1 MKRIYG
7 IIAALILS
15 VAGISGAVYFG
26 TQNYEVYAVLESEGV
41 AITDDSIT
49 RNLLQDQSAED
60 GLTVDAKAYEMSEM
74 VYVKNGRLFLG
85 EDKLSMSSAYPLF
98 VNDGSTLYCLSD
110 SIVAITEEFESV
122 PTYQGLYVSEG
133 ISFNQ
138 DMERAYRENFLFL
151 ELMNGLYMN
160 AMDMEIKVSSLPRKT
175 LENNAIIRFQEEKM
189 SWYALNGESFV
200 YDEVTGLNE
209 DSIVTINGV
218 SYIYYELLEELG
230 LYGQQK
236 SEEIIDVTPT
246 IGLQPTVALEPTST
260 VAPTSAPTF
269 TPTPTPTPVQGEDEE
284 AIPGT
289 VNRPS
294 ATPTP
299 TTAPQE
305 EEKEEQPKPT
315 KIPTDREWEG
325 EISEMP
331 LLTPSLPL
339 PALPAAPAEEVEEVE
354 PLETPNIFIPY
365 VPSAPPQSGGS
376 SGTKWKVPKI
386 TLGDFSTQVYT
397 VYNEITEIENS
408 EFVHN
413 KGIVYQ
419 VFELIGEGE
428 EQVEKLATRR
438 AVKTK
443 GMVKISGLK
452 PETNYKV
459 VVTLNYRTG
468 LGTKEEVLATQEVTT
483 KKLSELPEAEI
494 NFSTGDSYYE
504 DKAEI
509 KNIGIKDYQDKVGD
523 AYEDM
528 FSNIKKVELFF
539 VKDGTENSVRFS
551 SGQLTKFKTGELL
564 DWVTGKI
571 LESNAKYEFYF
582 VVYDGHGNA
591 MPNWKQTPGA
601 VYTCKMLPQASIEL
615 KKNEVK
621 DIEIKIGFEN
631 PDKAA
636 IEANSVY
643 FEIYQRDS
651 AEPLQTEIQ
660 RKDGLLDLIYN
671 KDSGENGRYKLDQ
684 EKTTWVRFTGLLDYE
699 TYTIRIYA
707 NYNID
712 NDALKKTETV
722 YTQGEIGMS
731 KITTA
736 PLSSLGYT
744 FFNVEVSEIT
754 EQSANV
760 RIALD
765 KLRTNE
771 LLLNL
776 LSYCKIEFRP
786 EGETDSERMVIAYV
800 DMEAEPDDEGGYPLK
815 FVEGGSLLLK
825 TEKEMEKLRTSDGYS
840 FALTGLDSRTKY
852 EISIVPVV
860 EMGSGKHAKS
870 TEITSSFVPTD
881 FTTLRQ
887 APTVLINS
895 SICMSNSITLYD
907 VEISDKDAAI
917 INGPVYMYVFDM
929 FNNNIYS
936 YLIPVGVDENGENK
950 RVAQIDLKN
959 LEAHHTYTFRFY
971 ANEINVGA
979 NQDDKTYYKKLE
991 EIYYDNLAETEE
1003 VLTITTG
1010 EGLSGK
1016 LDLKSIDI
1024 DSIYAKYEVRAEDLW
1039 MKDKKGKWGKGV
1051 SNNQTTYA
1059 KVSADGVSNPNLYRA
1074 NSTWKSKGY
1083 TEVYKIEYDF
1093 GTEGCNS
1100 FSVGYCNNGTVNTS
1114 VKYDIY
1120 TEDPKENPNAEPVP
1134 LATSYKGAT
1143 TRGWMFTYWTED
1155 ALFAGGEVLRGVQ
1168 TLYLCQTNQEGAT
1181 GYTGLVAVR
1190 FSKRSVATSGTY
1202 AAQLQVNIKD
1212 VRKEL
1217 GDNPAYYLR
1226 IYEKE
1231 SLGQY
1236 RLADYQLHTFA
1247 NNGQM
1252 EKTLEIYK
1260 LMNVPT
1266 PELVETVPF
1275 EAADSVC
1282 DVNFNYPVKKNREY
1296 RIEMMANLNGYVIKL
1311 GEVSFKTGETINTIE
1326 TFEDLCSIG
1335 QDLGAS
1341 YVVTRDIEIPKGWT
1355 WQVLSSAQE
1364 FKGTLNF
1371 QGHTLTKNHNTL
1383 VFYRLAAGSVLENL
1397 RVRYADDFDYA
1408 KYAPKA
1414 NTGQLVNE
1422 NYGTIRNLVVEYNLD
1437 LTQPNTTFDET
1448 NSIIAT
1454 NSWGGI
1460 VENFAV
1466 HLKNPMY
1473 FYKYAGF
1480 VHTNRGV
1487 IRNGY
1492 VYGEPLRMISRDRYA
1507 SNSDF
1512 LTIRRVGAIVAGNY
1526 GGGLVENCYSSIDV
1540 YSMKNQNV
1548 YDGGSALIVGEHEGV
1563 IKNCFATGTVYAYD
1577 EMAAQKDQYNVLT
1590 DMNPLFDYSKHGPSA
1605 KMYNNFFYSEKNVD
1619 EYEGTAPIQLKSL
1632 YDKRWYDALFNKS
1645 DSAVKNQFKLDMC
1658 TLGFY
1663 PHVQMS
1669 EYMPAQTWVSLPAWE
1684 QSSELNLVNATVE
1697 EQREQDATVIF
1708 TFDNSDGAVVTE
1720 ISARYLE
1727 VIIENQYMQD
1737 NLWRVEA
1744 VVRPASAT
1752 AGYYSEYEVTGF
1764 KARYGNGNGS
1774 MTTGKEYAESEY
1786 RTLPVEFYKSV
1797 KTVSDWS
1804 SIKENMKQN
1813 YRLYADIDFAYYNSK
1828 QFVVAVS
1835 TSNGKFEG
1843 KLDGNGHTISNLI
1856 FEEKS
1861 SYAAVFPQLT
1871 GSITN
1876 LKVDNLQITSIT
1888 SNNGKYRGFVGE
1900 VTSWATLNN
1909 VHLTDVEI
1917 VSTYTRTGT
1926 LIGHSTSSNALVH
1939 NCSVKNAT
1947 ITSKYKGNYVQVV
1960 GGLVG
1965 GSESTGVVSI
1975 QNCFVDNLK
1984 IRVEDAYA
1992 CSAVGGIIGTMVAG
2006 SSIENCYVVNS
2017 DIYSAYKA
2025 TGGIIG
2031 AVARNTYFTT
2041 SRYVMNHVLVDAT
2054 IRSATDNLGGFV
2066 GYAAV
2071 ANDSAEICG
2080 FFLGQVYSTNT
2091 MESDGSDIKISAYE
2105 GFSDY
2110 TAPTLLHPPKLYTTK
2125 TASVNGEVFD
2135 PKKAARTDWYKYA
2148 EEAPEGQN
2156 YTYDDFVYFSY
2167 EELCNLSNYGEF
2179 GLDLGDA
2186 FVLDG
2191 VTEGRLPK
2199 LKMLLDQENK
2209 EKEDAFLTLQPD
2221 YAYRDDTIM
2230 ITKVTATE
2238 DGTHTLD
2245 GNQAYTVAITIE
2257 HPKGIAIESILLDDY
2272 LTTLEENGAP
2282 LVKKV
2287 AGETKTE
2294 LSYTV
2299 GYTGYVDRYFIEG
2312 YRYTTAEA
2320 MTSSAVQVM
2329 LDTTIPE
2336 RYLAIAD
2343 AGKWNDN
2350 MTPDKYGQKG
2360 FNISIEGD
2368 LDFETT
2374 AMADYA
2380 NDVVVNRLRG
2390 NKVGGN
2396 AKISGINL
2404 KNKSFVKYANG
2415 DVSNLDFENISIRS
2429 ENSGS
2434 NVLQYV
2440 NVIGAARANVK
2451 NITIRDV
2458 DINVQNTVKNGFIGE
2473 VSGMISGVTM
2483 DGVIVRANSNGASAG
2498 ALVGRVN
2505 NLAYVDNVIAKNI
2518 VVASNNSYVGG
2529 IMGYESESTHI
2540 TYCSIENFLI
2550 YTSSSYAGGI
2560 GGYAKST
2567 VYGTTS
2573 KGLTAKNGAV
2583 LAKDGSY
2590 AGGIFGDGVMSNTA
2604 DKSLVE
2610 NVFINAGKGYA
2621 GGAYG
2626 AGYNIGTTTVKDSV
2640 VAGGASGY
2648 IGGLVGHGRVDR
2660 YGAQCLDTIVTT
2672 VYARSTVNKDT
2683 NDNYQTYYEEQKAEV
2698 KAVLDGSA
2706 EESMERKYAEAAW
2719 ETVYADNPSYN
2730 NGGWKWKPETWKT
2743 LPATYPPFIG
2753 GAIGNGNA
2761 YNVIV
2766 ANCEVGAIHAN
2777 YVGGIVGRQ
2786 SYVHDSAA
2794 KVYNC
2799 GIQGGSVSGWSE
2811 VGGIVGRTIVGAT
2824 VDCYSATT
2832 VKAYDKYAGGII
2844 GRLMQTNNASYPSS
2858 VQRVFTI
2865 SDVSAVN
2872 DYAGGI
2878 VGYSDGV
2885 LQGDNRYY
2893 LFAGTVDVTDG
2904 NGREDR
2910 IGNRENSAVDF
2921 TDTYIYQSTAF
2932 LEDMEDSSFYTAT
2945 DGTGLG
2951 FSTKNWSFNGLS
2963 KGWMPYLQYSTNT
2976 RLPGQEGY
2984 TVKTVNGVEVKEYN
2998 AVNTNN
3004 GGIRIPGWTDSTV
3017 PSTPEGAAILSL
3029 RRPNRTS
3036 AIELPTLT
3044 AAYSADIDKLNLE
3057 FDGVAEA
3064 VMLKI
3069 ETNGKVIAE
3078 LPMTKRCYTL
3088 SYDYRTDLKLTLT
3101 YAEQQKEYEVAAQ
3114 DVAKNIMVWKENYFY
3129 IAGMGVEGSRA
3140 TIAGSFVHLYEGKAL
3155 AANGDIYDVVQGTV
3169 CGKVA
3174 GVSLLAE
3181 TIPFRS
3187 AQYEES
3193 TVDTY
3198 YGYSTVDGVVRDDM
3212 RLYVKGQSLF
3222 AVAPKL
3228 TEDYDAILV
3237 DDAADGE
3244 LTTVLYRGTIKDLT
3258 DVNIAMP
3265 KEFENADIWQMTNNL
3280 DSDSCYVLVRYADGA
3295 VAGFNYMTGDEL
3307 PIDTVRVYGS
3317 NTDSAAKQEKTDG
3330 TNFAAA
3336 YEEMKQFES
3345 NLIGSGWT
3353 PPEEAVEEED
3363 AEDIE
3368 TQESVVEEQQEDT
3381 IADATEQT
3389 AVSWPVPIP
3398 TWPVTPTPLPEG
3410 TEYATPSEYEAAES
3424 GKDDSYL
3431 SGVTEEMQEYVP
3443 QEKEESGT
3451 VSGKGDA
3458 PEGAGS
3464 EDGTGATGEISGNDN
3479 KTTAGGSA
3487 GGGTL
3492 SEAENAGA
3500 SDADKNPEVQETAEE
3515 KSKKK
3520 EPSGSYIPY
3529 FDPELGEYVIFDK
3542 AELLSKSEE
3551 KPISMN
3557 EQVRRSGHMIE
3568 KYSPFMAESI
3578 QNNQDNRL
3586 GVGLFS
3592 ITLLVIAA
3600 LIVALM
3606 IKQKPDGVK
3615 NEEN

>member
-60 GLTVDAKAYEMSEM
+60 GLTVDAKAYEMSET

-98 VNDGSTLYCLSD
+98 VNEGSTLYCLAD
-110 SIVAITEEFESV
+110 SVIAITEEFESV

-151 ELMNGLYMN
+151 ELTNGLYMN
-160 AMDMEIKVSSLPRKT
+160 AMDMEIKASNLPGKT
-175 LENNAIIRFQEEKM
+175 LENNAVIRFQEEKM
-189 SWYALNGESFV
+189 SWYSLDGERFV
-200 YDEVTGLNE
+200 YDEATGLNE
-209 DSIVTINGV
+209 DSIITINGV

-246 IGLQPTVALEPTST
+246 TGLQPTEELEPTST
-260 VAPTSAPTF
+260 AEPTSAPTF

-284 AIPGT
+284 AVPGT
-289 VNRPS
+289 VTRPS

-299 TTAPQE
+299 TGVLQE

-315 KIPTDREWEG
+315 KMPQDREWEG

-376 SGTKWKVPKI
+376 SGTKWKVPKVSL
-386 TLGDFSTQVYT
+386 TDFSSQVYT
-397 VYNEITEIENS
+397 IYNEITGIENS
-408 EFVHN
+408 EFIHN

-428 EQVEKLATRR
+428 EQIEKLATRR

-443 GMVKISGLK
+443 GTVKISGLK

-468 LGTKEEVLATQEVTT
+468 LGTKEEVLATKEVLT
-483 KKLSELPEAEI
+483 KKLSDLPEAEI
-494 NFSTGDSYYE
+494 NYSTGETYYE
-504 DKAEI
+504 NKAEI
-509 KNIGIKDYQDKVGD
+509 KNIGIKDYKEKVGD

-539 VKDGTENSVRFS
+539 VKDGAENSVRFS

-591 MPNWKQTPGA
+591 MPNWKQTLGE
-601 VYTCKMLPQASIEL
+601 VYTCKRLPQASIEL

-621 DIEIKIGFEN
+621 DIEIKINVEN
-631 PDKAA
+631 PDAAA

-643 FEIYQRDS
+643 FEIYQSDS
-651 AEPLQTEIQ
+651 KEPLQTEVAIQ
-660 RKDGLLDLIYN
+660 RKDGLWDFTYSE
-671 KDSGENGRYKLDQ
+671 DSGKNGKYILDP
-684 EKTTWVRFTGLLDYE
+684 EVTTWVRFIGLLDYE

-712 NDALKKTETV
+712 NDALKKPETV

-736 PLSSLGYT
+736 PLSTLGYT
-744 FFNVEVSEIT
+744 FFNVEVSGIT

-760 RIALD
+760 RISLD
-765 KLRTNE
+765 KVRTNE

-786 EGETDSERMVIAYV
+786 EGEDDSENMVIAYA
-800 DMEAEPDDEGGYPLK
+800 DIEAEADDEGGYPLK
-815 FVEGGSLLLK
+815 FVEGGSLLLE

-840 FALTGLDSRTKY
+840 FSLTGLDSMTKY
-852 EISIVPVV
+852 ELSIVPVV

-870 TEITSSFVPTD
+870 TEITASFVPKD

-887 APTVLINS
+887 TPTVLINS

-907 VEISDKDAAI
+907 VEISDKDATI

-950 RVAQIDLKN
+950 KVAEINLKN

-971 ANEINVGA
+971 ANEINIGA
-979 NQDDKTYYKKLE
+979 NQEDKVYYKKLQ

-1024 DSIYAKYEVRAEDLW
+1024 DSVYAKYEVRAEDLW
-1039 MKDKKGKWGKGV
+1039 VKDTKGNWKQGG
-1051 SNNQTTYA
+1051 SNSQTTYA
-1059 KVSADGVSNPNLYRA
+1059 KASGVSNPNLYRA
-1074 NSTWKSKGY
+1074 SNSYKSKY
-1083 TEVYKIEYDF
+1083 YQDVFKIEYDF

-1100 FSVGYCNNGTVNTS
+1100 FSVGYDNNGTVNTS
-1114 VKYDIY
+1114 VEYAIY
-1120 TEDPKENPNAEPVP
+1120 TEDPRENPDAVP

-1143 TRGWMFTYWTED
+1143 TRGWMFTYWTKD
-1155 ALFAGGEVLRGVQ
+1155 TLFTDGTVLQGVQ
-1168 TLYLCQTNQEGAT
+1168 TLYLRQTNQAGAT

-1202 AAQLQVNIKD
+1202 AAQLQVNIRD

-1260 LMNVPT
+1260 LMDVPT
-1266 PELVETVPF
+1266 PELVETVAF

-1282 DVNFNYPVKKNREY
+1282 DVSFNYPVTKNREY

-1311 GEVSFKTGETINTIE
+1311 GEVSFKTGETVNTIE

-1355 WQVLSSAQE
+1355 SEVLSSAQA
-1364 FKGTLNF
+1364 FKGTLDF
-1371 QGHTLTKNHNTL
+1371 QGHTLTKNYYGK
-1383 VFYRLAAGSVLENL
+1383 VFNVLAAGSVLENL
-1397 RVRYADDFDYA
+1397 RVRYADDYDYA
-1408 KYAPKA
+1408 TTAPRA
-1414 NTGQLVNE
+1414 DSSQLVYE
-1422 NYGTIRNLVVEYNLD
+1422 NYGTIRNLMVEYNLD
-1437 LTQPNTTFDET
+1437 LTQPNASFSEFNTMLYY
-1448 NSIIAT
+1448 NR
-1454 NSWGGI
+1454 WGGI
-1460 VENFAV
+1460 IENFTV
-1466 HLKNPMY
+1466 QLKTPLY
-1473 FYKYAGF
+1473 FNRYAGF
-1480 VHTNRGV
+1480 VYTNLGV
-1487 IRNGY
+1487 MRNGY
-1492 VYGEPLRMISRDRYA
+1492 VYGEPIRMLSRDKY
-1507 SNSDF
+1507 SSDSTF
-1512 LTIRRVGAIVAGNY
+1512 VAYRRAGAIAAINNSGA
-1526 GGGLVENCYSSIDV
+1526 LIENCYSSMDV

-1548 YDGGSALIVGEHEGV
+1548 YDGGSALIAGENEGA

-1577 EMAAQKDQYNVLT
+1577 ETAAQKDTYDVLT
-1590 DMNPLFDYSKHGPSA
+1590 DMNPLFDYSKHGPAA
-1605 KMYNNFFYSEKNVD
+1605 KMANNFFYSEEN
-1619 EYEGTAPIQLKSL
+1619 EGGYEAEGTYPMQLKSL
-1632 YDKRWYDALFNKS
+1632 YDTRWYDTLFNKS
-1645 DSAVKNQFKLDMC
+1645 ESSVKNQFKLDMC

-1663 PHVQMS
+1663 PHVEMP

-1684 QSSELNLVNATVE
+1684 QSSELNLINVTVE

-1708 TFDNSDGAVVTE
+1708 TFDNSDGAVITE
-1720 ISARYLE
+1720 ISARYLD
-1727 VIIENQYMQD
+1727 IRIENQYMQD

-1744 VVRPASAT
+1744 EVFPASAT
-1752 AGYYSEYEVTGF
+1752 VGYYSEYEVTGF
-1764 KARYGNGNGS
+1764 KARYSSG
-1774 MTTGKEYAESEY
+1774 MTTGREYTESEY
-1786 RTLPVEFYKSV
+1786 RRLPVEFYRSI

-1804 SIKENMKQN
+1804 SIKENLKQN

-1828 QFVVAVS
+1828 QFVVA
-1835 TSNGKFEG
+1835 GKFEG
-1843 KLDGNGHTISNLI
+1843 KLDGNGHTIRNIS
-1856 FEEKS
+1856 FEEGS
-1861 SYAAVFPQLT
+1861 SYAAIFPQFT

-1876 LKVDNLQITSIT
+1876 LNVENFKITST
-1888 SNNGKYRGFVGE
+1888 KNNSGKYRGFAGE
-1900 VTSWATLNN
+1900 VTGYAYFNN
-1909 VHLTDVEI
+1909 IHFTDVEI
-1917 VSTYTRTGT
+1917 VSTYTKTGT
-1926 LIGHSTSSNALVH
+1926 LFGHSTGSNASVY
-1939 NCSVKNAT
+1939 NCSVKNAI
-1947 ITSKYKGNYVQVV
+1947 ITSVYKGNHIQTV
-1960 GGLVG
+1960 GGLIG
-1965 GSESTGVVSI
+1965 GSESTGVVAI

-1984 IRVEDAYA
+1984 MWIEETYG
-1992 CSAVGGIIGTMVAG
+1992 CTAVGGLIGSMVAG

-2031 AVARNTYFTT
+2031 SVPRNTYFTA

-2071 ANDSAEICG
+2071 ANDSAEVCG
-2080 FFLGQVYSTNT
+2080 FFLGQVYSTNK

-2105 GFSDY
+2105 GYAEY

-2135 PKKAARTDWYKYA
+2135 PEKAARTDWYKYA
-2148 EEAPEGQN
+2148 EEAPEGQT

-2179 GLDLGDA
+2179 GLDLGDE

-2191 VTEGRLPK
+2191 VTEGKLPK
-2199 LKMLLDQENK
+2199 LKMLLDQEDK
-2209 EKEDAFLTLQPD
+2209 EKEAAFLALQSD
-2221 YAYRDDTIM
+2221 YAYRDDAIM

-2238 DGTHTLD
+2238 DGTHTD
-2245 GNQAYTVAITIE
+2245 SSGNPAYTVAVTIE
-2257 HPKGIAIESILLDDY
+2257 HPKGISIESIMLDGDY
-2272 LTTLEENGAP
+2272 LTTLVENGAP

-2299 GYTGYVDRYFIEG
+2299 RYTGYVDRYFIEG
-2312 YRYTTAEA
+2312 YRYTTPEA
-2320 MTSSAVQVM
+2320 VTSSAVEVM
-2329 LDTTIPE
+2329 ADTTIPE
-2336 RYLAIAD
+2336 RYLAIRNVD
-2343 AGKWNDN
+2343 EWNRY
-2350 MTPDKYGQKG
+2350 MTPNAYGQKG

-2368 LDFETT
+2368 LDFAAT
-2374 AMADYA
+2374 AMDNLA

-2390 NKVGGN
+2390 NKTGEK

-2404 KNKSFVKYANG
+2404 TNKSFVKYAYG
-2415 DVSNLDFENISIRS
+2415 DVSNLAFDNILL
-2429 ENSGS
+2429 NSNNSSS
-2434 NVLQYV
+2434 NILQYV

-2451 NITIRDV
+2451 NIEIRDV
-2458 DINVQNTVKNGFIGE
+2458 EIDVKNTVRNGFIGE
-2473 VSGMISGVTM
+2473 VSGTISGVTM
-2483 DGVIVRANSNGASAG
+2483 DGVIVRANSNSTVAG

-2505 NLAYVDNVIAKNI
+2505 NLAHVDHVTAKNI
-2518 VVASNNSYVGG
+2518 VVASNNSNVGG
-2529 IMGYESESTHI
+2529 IIGYEADATHI
-2540 TYCSIENFLI
+2540 TYCSIENFLV
-2550 YTSSSYAGGI
+2550 YTSSSNAGGI
-2560 GGYAKST
+2560 SGYAKST

-2573 KGLTAKNGAV
+2573 KGLSAKNGAV
-2583 LAKDGSY
+2583 LAKENY

-2604 DKSLVE
+2604 DQSLVE
-2610 NVFINAGKGYA
+2610 NVFISAGKGYA

-2626 AGYNIGTTTVKDSV
+2626 SGYNIGTTTVKDSV
-2640 VAGGASGY
+2640 VAGGTTGY

-2660 YGAQCLDTIVTT
+2660 YGAQCLDTVVTT
-2672 VYARSTVNKDT
+2672 VYARSTADKDT
-2683 NDNYQTYYEEQKAEV
+2683 NDTYQKYYDEQKAEV
-2698 KAVLDGSA
+2698 QAILENSA
-2706 EESMERKYAEAAW
+2706 ESSMERMYAQAAW
-2719 ETVYADNPSYN
+2719 ETVYEDTPSFN
-2730 NGGWKWKPETWKT
+2730 GGGWKWKPETWEN
-2743 LPATYPPFIG
+2743 LPATYPPYIG

-2786 SYVHDSAA
+2786 SYVHDGAA

-2832 VKAYDKYAGGII
+2832 VQAYDKYAGGIT
-2844 GRLMQTNNASYPSS
+2844 GRLMKTNNASYPSS
-2858 VQRVFTI
+2858 VQRVFTT
-2865 SDVSAVN
+2865 SDVRAKN
-2872 DYAGGI
+2872 NYAGGI
-2878 VGYSDGV
+2878 IGCAEA
-2885 LQGDNRYY
+2885 LEGDNRRY
-2893 LFAGTVDVTDG
+2893 LFAGSVAVTSA
-2904 NGREDR
+2904 NGTKDPVGVRV
-2910 IGNRENSAVDF
+2910 GAAMYVNFA
-2921 TDTYIYQSTAF
+2921 DTYEYQKNAH
-2932 LEDMEDSSFYTAT
+2932 LDDMKDSSFYT
-2945 DGTGLG
+2945 GSLK
-2951 FSTKNWSFNGLS
+2951 FETKNWSFNGLAN
-2963 KGWMPYLQYSTNT
+2963 GWMPYLQYSTST

-2984 TVKTVNGVEVKEYN
+2984 TTENGIRVYN

-3004 GGIRIPGWTDSTV
+3004 GGIQIPGWEASTT
-3017 PSTPEGAAILSL
+3017 SINKTSFSL
-3029 RRPNRTS
+3029 RRPGKAAT
-3036 AIELPTLT
+3036 ELPTLT
-3044 AAYSADIDKLNLE
+3044 AAYSAEVDKLNLE
-3057 FDGVAEA
+3057 FSSAAEA

-3069 ETNGKVIAE
+3069 EANGKVIAE

-3088 SYDYRTDLKLTLT
+3088 NYDYRTDLLLTLS
-3101 YAEQQKEYEVAAQ
+3101 YADQQKEYEVLAQ
-3114 DVAKNIMVWKENYFY
+3114 NVARNIMVWKENYFY

-3169 CGKVA
+3169 CGKAA

-3187 AQYEES
+3187 AQYEDS
-3193 TVDTY
+3193 SVDTY
-3198 YGYSTVDGVVRDDM
+3198 YGYSVVDGVVRDDM

-3228 TEDYDAILV
+3228 TEDYDAVLV
-3237 DDAADGE
+3237 DTTADGE
-3244 LTTVLYRGTIKDLT
+3244 ITTVLYRGTIKDLT
-3258 DVNIAMP
+3258 DVGIAMP

-3307 PIDTVRVYGS
+3307 PIDTVRVYGT
-3317 NTDSAAKQEKTDG
+3317 NTDSATTQEKSDG

-3336 YEEMKQFES
+3336 YEKAKEFEA

-3353 PPEEAVEEED
+3353 PPEEALEEEEAKD
-3363 AEDIE
+3363 TEA
-3368 TQESVVEEQQEDT
+3368 QESIVEEQPEVT
-3381 IADATEQT
+3381 VADMVEQP
-3389 AVSWPVPIP
+3389 AVSWPVPVP
-3398 TWPVTPTPLPEG
+3398 TWSVTPTPLPEG
-3410 TEYATPSEYEAAES
+3410 TEYAQPSEYEAAES
-3424 GKDDSYL
+3424 GKEDSLL

-3443 QEKEESGT
+3443 TEKEESGT

-3458 PEGAGS
+3458 TEGAGS
-3464 EDGTGATGEISGNDN
+3464 EDGTGATGEISGTDN
-3479 KTTAGGSA
+3479 KTTVGGSA

-3492 SEAENAGA
+3492 SEAENAGKA
-3500 SDADKNPEVQETAEE
+3500 DADKDPEVQEAAEE

-3551 KPISMN
+3551 KPVSMN

-3600 LIVALM
+3600 LIVMLM

-3615 NEEN
+3615 HEEN

>member
-26 TQNYEVYAVLESEGV
+26 TQNYEVYLVLENEGV
-41 AITDDSIT
+41 AVTDDSIT
-49 RNLLQDQSAED
+49 RNLLQEQNEE
-60 GLTVDAKAYEMSEM
+60 GLTVEAKAYEMSET

-98 VNDGSTLYCLSD
+98 VNDGSTLYCLAD
-110 SIVAITEEFESV
+110 SITAITEEFESV

-151 ELMNGLYMN
+151 ELANGLYMN
-160 AMDMEIKVSSLPRKT
+160 TMDMEIKASDLPGKT
-175 LENNAIIRFQEEKM
+175 LENNAILRFREEKL
-189 SWYALNGESFV
+189 SWYALEGESFV
-200 YDEVTGLNE
+200 YDELTGLNE
-209 DSIVTINGV
+209 NSIVTMNGV
-218 SYIYYELLEELG
+218 SYLYYELLEKLG
-230 LYGQQK
+230 LYGQQEA
-236 SEEIIDVTPT
+236 EEPEGITPT
-246 IGLQPTVALEPTST
+246 AGLQATAAEEPTST
-260 VAPTSAPTF
+260 PTLTN
-269 TPTPTPTPVQGEDEE
+269 TPTPTLTTTPALEEGEEGTE
-284 AIPGT
+284 PGT
-289 VNRPS
+289 VTRPS

-299 TTAPQE
+299 TAIQQE
-305 EEKEEQPKPT
+305 DENEEQQPKPT
-315 KIPTDREWEG
+315 KVPVDREWEG
-325 EISEMP
+325 EASEMP
-331 LLTPSLPL
+331 LLTPSLPQ
-339 PALPAAPAEEVEEVE
+339 PALPAEPAQEVEEVE
-354 PLETPNIFIPY
+354 PQVTPYIYVPY
-365 VPSAPPQSGGS
+365 TPSAPSQSGGS
-376 SGTKWKVPKI
+376 GGTKWKVPKVS
-386 TLGDFSTQVYT
+386 LGEFSTQVYT
-397 VYNEITEIENS
+397 VYNEITAIEDS
-408 EFVHN
+408 EFIHN

-428 EQVEKLATRR
+428 EQQEKLATRR

-443 GMVKISGLK
+443 GLVKISGLK

-494 NFSTGDSYYE
+494 NFSTGETYYE
-504 DKAEI
+504 NKAEI
-509 KNIGIKDYQDKVGD
+509 KNIGIKDYQDKTGL

-528 FSNIKKVELFF
+528 FTNIKKVELVF
-539 VKDGTENSVRFS
+539 VNNGTENSVRFS
-551 SGQLTKFKTGELL
+551 AGQLTKFKTGELL

-591 MPNWKQTPGA
+591 MPNWKQTPGE
-601 VYTCKMLPQASIEL
+601 VYTCKKLPQASIEL

-651 AEPLQTEIQ
+651 EEPLQTEIQ
-660 RKDGLLDLIYN
+660 RKDGLLDLVYS
-671 KDSGENGRYKLDQ
+671 KDSGENGKYQLDP

-712 NDALKKTETV
+712 NDALKKPETV

-736 PLSSLGYT
+736 PLSTLGYT
-744 FFNVEVSEIT
+744 FFNVELSEIT

-760 RIALD
+760 RISLD
-765 KLRTNE
+765 SVRTNE
-771 LLLNL
+771 LLMDL

-786 EGETDSERMVIAYV
+786 VGETDSESMLISYM
-800 DMEAEPDDEGGYPLK
+800 DIEAEPEEESGGYPLK
-815 FVEGGSLLLK
+815 LVEGTGLVLE
-825 TEKEMEKLRTSDGYS
+825 TEKEMEQLRTSEGYR
-840 FALTGLDSRTKY
+840 FALSGLDSMTKY

-870 TEITSSFVPTD
+870 TEITASFVPKE

-887 APTVLINS
+887 TPTVLINS

-907 VEISDKDAAI
+907 VEISDPDAAI
-917 INGPVYMYVFDM
+917 ISGPVYMYVLDM
-929 FNNNIYS
+929 FNNTIYS
-936 YLIPVGVDENGENK
+936 YLIPVGADENGENK
-950 RVAQIDLKN
+950 RVAEINLKN

-971 ANEINVGA
+971 ANEVNTGA
-979 NQDDKTYYKKLE
+979 DQEDKTYYKKSQ

-1003 VLTITTG
+1003 LLTITTG

-1039 MKDKKGKWGKGV
+1039 MKDSSGIWKQRG
-1051 SNNQTTYA
+1051 SNAYTTYIKA
-1059 KVSADGVSNPNLYRA
+1059 SGVNNPNYFRA
-1074 NSTWKSKGY
+1074 KDKHKATGY

-1100 FSVGYCNNGTVNTS
+1100 FSVGYNNYGTVNTS
-1114 VKYDIY
+1114 VEYAVY
-1120 TEDPKENPNAEPVP
+1120 TEDPSVNEQAVP
-1134 LATSYKGAT
+1134 IATGYKGAT
-1143 TRGWMFTYWTED
+1143 TRGYMFTYWTED
-1155 ALFAGGEVLRGVQ
+1155 ALFTDGTVLKGVQ
-1168 TLYLCQTNQEGAT
+1168 TLYLTQKNQADST

-1190 FSKRSVATSGTY
+1190 FSKRTVATSGTY
-1202 AAQLQVNIKD
+1202 AAQLQVNIRD

-1236 RLADYQLHTFA
+1236 RLADYQMHTFA

-1260 LMNVPT
+1260 LMDSPT
-1266 PELVETVPF
+1266 PELIETVAF

-1282 DVNFNYPVKKNREY
+1282 DVSFNYPVTKNREY

-1311 GEVSFKTGETINTIE
+1311 GEVSFKTGETVKTIE

-1355 WQVLSSAQE
+1355 WQVLSSAQD
-1364 FKGTLNF
+1364 FRGTLNF
-1371 QGHTLTKNHNTL
+1371 QGHTLTKNNAATH

-1408 KYAPKA
+1408 KSAPTTTA
-1414 NTGQLVNE
+1414 GQLINE
-1422 NYGTIRNLVVEYNLD
+1422 NYGTIRNLIVEYNID
-1437 LTQPNTTFDET
+1437 LTQPNAKFGES
-1448 NSIIAT
+1448 NSIIHQ
-1454 NSWGGI
+1454 NLFGGI
-1460 VENFAV
+1460 IENFAV
-1466 HLKNPMY
+1466 QLKNPMY
-1473 FYKYAGF
+1473 LYKYAGF
-1480 VHTNRGV
+1480 VYLNRGL

-1492 VYGEPLRMISRDRYA
+1492 VYGEPIQMISRDRYS

-1512 LTIRRVGAIVAGNY
+1512 LAIRRAGPIVCMNGSGAT
-1526 GGGLVENCYSSIDV
+1526 VENCYSSIDV
-1540 YSMKNQNV
+1540 YSTKNQNV
-1548 YDGGSALIVGEHEGV
+1548 YDGGSALIAGEQEGE
-1563 IKNCFATGTVYAYD
+1563 IRNCFATGTVYVYD
-1577 EMAAQKDQYNVLT
+1577 ETAAQKDTYDVLT
-1590 DMNPLFDYSKHGPSA
+1590 DMNPLFDYSKHGPAA
-1605 KMYNNFFYSEKNVD
+1605 KMSNNFFCSEENTGNY
-1619 EYEGTAPIQLKSL
+1619 EAEGTYPMELKSL
-1632 YDKRWYDALFNKS
+1632 YDTRWYDTLFNKS
-1645 DSAVKNQFKLDMC
+1645 ESSVKNQFKLDMC

-1663 PHVQMS
+1663 PHVEMP

-1684 QSSELNLVNATVE
+1684 QSSELNLINVTVE
-1697 EQREQDATVIF
+1697 EQREQEATVIF
-1708 TFDNSDGAVVTE
+1708 TFDNSDGAVITE
-1720 ISARYLE
+1720 ISARYLD
-1727 VIIENQYMQD
+1727 IRIENQYMQD

-1744 VVRPASAT
+1744 EVAPASAT
-1752 AGYYSEYEVTGF
+1752 VGYYSEYEVTGF
-1764 KARYGNGNGS
+1764 KARYSSG
-1774 MTTGKEYAESEY
+1774 MTTGKEYTESEY
-1786 RTLPVEFYKSV
+1786 RRLPVEFYRSI

-1804 SIKENMKQN
+1804 SIKENLKQN

-1828 QFVVAVS
+1828 QFVVA
-1835 TSNGKFEG
+1835 GKFEG
-1843 KLDGNGHTISNLI
+1843 KLDGNGHTIRNIS
-1856 FEEKS
+1856 FEEGS

-1871 GSITN
+1871 GSVTN
-1876 LKVDNLQITSIT
+1876 LNVENFKITST
-1888 SNNGKYRGFVGE
+1888 KNNSGKYRGFAGE
-1900 VTSWATLNN
+1900 VTGYAYFNN
-1909 VHLTDVEI
+1909 IHFTDVEI
-1917 VSTYTRTGT
+1917 VSTYLKTGT
-1926 LIGHSTSSNALVH
+1926 LFGHSTSSNASVY

-1947 ITSKYKGNYVQVV
+1947 ITSAYKGNHIQTV
-1960 GGLVG
+1960 GGLIG
-1965 GSESTGVVSI
+1965 GSESTGVVAI
-1975 QNCFVDNLK
+1975 RNCFVDNLK
-1984 IRVEDAYA
+1984 MRIEDTYG
-1992 CSAVGGIIGTMVAG
+1992 CTAVGGLIGSMVAG
-2006 SSIENCYVVNS
+2006 SSIEYCYVVNS

-2031 AVARNTYFTT
+2031 SVPRNTYFTA
-2041 SRYVMNHVLVDAT
+2041 SKYVMNHVLVDAT

-2071 ANDSAEICG
+2071 ANDSAEVCG

-2091 MESDGSDIKISAYE
+2091 MESDGSDIRIGAYE
-2105 GFSDY
+2105 GYGAY
-2110 TAPTLLHPPKLYTTK
+2110 TAPTLLRPPKLYTTK

-2135 PKKAARTDWYKYA
+2135 PEKAAKTDWYKYA
-2148 EEAPEGQN
+2148 EEAPEGQK

-2167 EELCNLSNYGEF
+2167 EELCNLSSYGEF
-2179 GLDLGDA
+2179 GLDLGDE

-2191 VTEGRLPK
+2191 VTEGKLPK
-2199 LKMLLDQENK
+2199 LKMLLDQEDAAK
-2209 EKEDAFLTLQPD
+2209 EAAFLARQSD
-2221 YAYRDDTIM
+2221 YAYRDDAIR

-2238 DGTHTLD
+2238 DGTHNVG
-2245 GNQAYTVAITIE
+2245 GNQAYTVAVTIE
-2257 HPKGIAIESILLDDY
+2257 HPKGISIESVILDDY
-2272 LTTLEENGAP
+2272 LKTLEENGAP

-2287 AGETKTE
+2287 AGETQTE

-2299 GYTGYVDRYFIEG
+2299 IYEGYVDRYFIEG
-2312 YRYTTAEA
+2312 YRYTTPEA
-2320 MTSSAVQVM
+2320 VTSSAVMVM
-2329 LDTTIPE
+2329 ADTTIPE
-2336 RYLAIAD
+2336 RYLAIRSVSE
-2343 AGKWNDN
+2343 WNEY
-2350 MTPDKYGQKG
+2350 MRLGKYGLKG
-2360 FNISIEGD
+2360 FNISIEAD
-2368 LDFETT
+2368 LDFS
-2374 AMADYA
+2374 ADLMDENA
-2380 NDVVVNRLRG
+2380 NEVVVNRLRG
-2390 NKVGGN
+2390 NKTGGN

-2404 KNKSFVKYANG
+2404 TNKSFVKYAYG
-2415 DVSNLDFENISIRS
+2415 DVSNLAFENIRLSSDNPSSKII
-2429 ENSGS
+2429 
-2434 NVLQYV
+2434 QYV

-2451 NITIRDV
+2451 NIDIKDV
-2458 DINVQNTVKNGFIGE
+2458 EINVQNTVRNGFIGE
-2473 VSGMISGVTM
+2473 VSGTISYVTL
-2483 DGVIVRANSNGASAG
+2483 DGVIVRANSNSTVAG

-2505 NLAYVDNVIAKNI
+2505 NLAHVDHVTAKNI
-2518 VVASNNSYVGG
+2518 VVASNNSNVGG
-2529 IMGYESESTHI
+2529 IIGYEADATHI
-2540 TYCSIENFLI
+2540 TYCSIENFLV
-2550 YTSSSYAGGI
+2550 YTSSSHAGGI
-2560 GGYAKST
+2560 SGYAYST

-2573 KGLTAKNGAV
+2573 KGLSAKNGAV
-2583 LAKDGSY
+2583 LAKKNY
-2590 AGGIFGDGVMSNTA
+2590 AGGIFGQGVMSNTS

-2610 NVFINAGKGYA
+2610 NVFITAEKGYA

-2626 AGYNIGTTTVKDSV
+2626 AGYNIGTTTVKDCV
-2640 VAGGASGY
+2640 VAGGATGY
-2648 IGGLVGHGRVDR
+2648 IGGLVGSGRVDR
-2660 YGAQCLDTIVTT
+2660 YGAQCLDTVVTT
-2672 VYARSTVNKDT
+2672 VYARSTKDGTT
-2683 NDNYQTYYEEQKAEV
+2683 NDTYQKYYEEQQAKVE
-2698 KAVLDGSA
+2698 AVLNGSA
-2706 EESMERKYAEAAW
+2706 EGSMEKKYAEAAW
-2719 ETVYADNPSYN
+2719 ETVYAETPSFN
-2730 NGGWKWKPETWKT
+2730 NGDWKWKPETWKT
-2743 LPATYPPFIG
+2743 LPTDAAKYPPYIG

-2777 YVGGIVGRQ
+2777 YVGGIVGHQ
-2786 SYVHDSAA
+2786 KYVHESSA

-2832 VKAYDKYAGGII
+2832 VKAYDKYAGGIT
-2844 GRLMQTNNASYPSS
+2844 GRLMKTNNASYPSS
-2858 VQRVFTI
+2858 VQRVFTT

-2885 LQGDNRYY
+2885 LQGDNRRY
-2893 LFAGTVDVTDG
+2893 LFAGTVAVSNA
-2904 NGREDR
+2904 NGRKHS
-2910 IGNRENSAVDF
+2910 IGNRENPAVDF
-2921 TDTYIYQSTAF
+2921 TETYIYQENAV
-2932 LEDMEDSSFYTAT
+2932 LDDMKDSSFYT
-2945 DGTGLG
+2945 GSLK
-2951 FSTKNWSFNGLS
+2951 FEKKNWSFDGLA

-2984 TVKTVNGVEVKEYN
+2984 TTENGVKVYN

-3004 GGIRIPGWTDSTV
+3004 GGVQIPGWT
-3017 PSTPEGAAILSL
+3017 GANGASQNALMFSI
-3029 RRPNRTS
+3029 RRPVKAAT
-3036 AIELPTLT
+3036 ELPTLT
-3044 AAYSADIDKLNLE
+3044 AAYSAEVDKLNLE
-3057 FDGVAEA
+3057 FSSAAEE
-3064 VMLKI
+3064 VTLKI
-3069 ETNGKVIAE
+3069 EANGKVIAE

-3088 SYDYRTDLKLTLT
+3088 SYDYRTDLKLTLS
-3101 YAEQQKEYEVAAQ
+3101 YADQQKEYEVLAQ
-3114 DVAKNIMVWKENYFY
+3114 EVTRNIMVWKENYFY
-3129 IAGMGVEGSRA
+3129 IAGMGIEGSRA

-3169 CGKVA
+3169 CGKAA

-3187 AQYEES
+3187 AQYEGS
-3193 TVDTY
+3193 TIDTY
-3198 YGYSTVDGVVRDDM
+3198 YGYSVVDGAVRDDM

-3228 TEDYDAILV
+3228 TEDYDAILL
-3237 DDAADGE
+3237 DTAEDGE

-3258 DVNIAMP
+3258 DVGIAMP

-3280 DSDSCYVLVRYADGA
+3280 DSDSCYVLVRYDDGA
-3295 VAGFNYMTGDEL
+3295 VAGFNYMTGDAL
-3307 PIDTVRVYGS
+3307 PIDTVRVYGT
-3317 NTDSAAKQEKTDG
+3317 NTDSAATQEQSDG

-3336 YEEMKQFES
+3336 YEKAKEFEE

-3353 PPEEAVEEED
+3353 PPEEAPEEEET
-3363 AEDIE
+3363 EDTN
-3368 TQESVVEEQQEDT
+3368 TQETVTEEQQEVT
-3381 IADATEQT
+3381 VADMTEQG
-3389 AVSWPVPIP
+3389 AVSWPVPVP

-3410 TEYATPSEYEAAES
+3410 TEYATPSEYEAVES
-3424 GKDDSYL
+3424 GKDDSLL

-3443 QEKEESGT
+3443 VEKEESGT
-3451 VSGKGDA
+3451 VSGSGDA

-3464 EDGTGATGEISGNDN
+3464 EDGTGATGEINGTDN
-3479 KTTAGGSA
+3479 KTKPGGA
-3487 GGGTL
+3487 NGGGTI
-3492 SEAENAGA
+3492 SESENAGVPGT
-3500 SDADKNPEVQETAEE
+3500 DKNPAVQETTEE
-3515 KSKKK
+3515 TTKKK

-3529 FDPELGEYVIFDK
+3529 FDPELGEYVIFDE

-3551 KPISMN
+3551 KPVSMN

-3578 QNNQDNRL
+3578 QNNQDSRL

-3600 LIVALM
+3600 LIVMLM
-3606 IKQKPDGVK
+3606 IKQKPDGVRH
-3615 NEEN
+3615 EEN